1 VLGVKL
7 AMILITMLV
16 NACQK
21 AQIELKTAVLAQ
33 LNENTTTNM
42 AKRQK
47 FNLRSCGSSFKQIG
61 ATSPM
66 KTAGVVIQGAKLLGT
81 KMLQN
86 KFKTAMVGGAVTD
99 FSMQNNNQGFVEK
112 ALRTADGWT
121 TGGVFGSMYDY
132 QKNEYKSGNYM
143 KRAKKDSE
151 NVYNV
156 GKPKY

>member
-1 VLGVKL
+1 
-7 AMILITMLV
+7 
-16 NACQK
+16 
-21 AQIELKTAVLAQ
+21 
-33 LNENTTTNM
+33 M

-47 FNLRSCGSSFKQIG
+47 FNLRSCGSSFKQMG

-66 KTAGVVIQGAKLLGT
+66 KTWGAVVAGARAVGSKIA
-81 KMLQN
+81 QN

-99 FSMQNNNQGFVEK
+99 LSLQNNEQGFAEK
-112 ALRTADGWT
+112 ALRTADSWT
-121 TGGVFGSMYDY
+121 TGGIFSSMYDY
-132 QKNEYKSGNYM
+132 QKNEYKSGNYI